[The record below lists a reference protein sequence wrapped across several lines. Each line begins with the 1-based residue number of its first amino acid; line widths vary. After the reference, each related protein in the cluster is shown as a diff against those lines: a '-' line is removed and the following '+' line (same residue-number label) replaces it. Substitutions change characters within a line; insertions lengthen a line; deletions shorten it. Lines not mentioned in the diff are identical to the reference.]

1 MEHTGPLEP
10 FFEWLSREQS
20 LEITLS
26 DRLRMGRLFQ
36 AEGAWTLQRLEDGLG
51 ALLTH
56 DPEQSAQFRRHF
68 RQFFAVETTPGL
80 RPRPL
85 DRQALLT
92 ALAQLQRQPSLP
104 VEHAARPLVDHIR
117 LEDVFAVSVARPSS
131 TPPATLFRLRQ
142 VPWPAS
148 LTASAGERP
157 VRAARLRVVWAKD
170 DPDKPR
176 QFFWAQVGD
185 PPAPLLD
192 DRLLD
197 HLADAMGYFQSQ
209 RPSRLL
215 DVDRTLRASLERCYP
230 VLQFVPGREV
240 CQLLV
245 LEDTTAD
252 ARARNTVPRELAA
265 GLADRGVPVTYGLRF
280 GKGQRFVSRAPK
292 LVPFPVPNFR
302 LRRPRVGGSSD
313 WGLPPRRESS
323 HGWQSGPRDDED
335 APEQKLRC
343 PGTRRL
349 RCLPSLAHHIQSAE
363 AIRFDRSD
371 TPTGERRS
379 WTNESTGGVFSVVPQ
394 PAQQG

>member
-20 LEITLS
+20 LEITLG

-36 AEGAWTLQRLEDGLG
+36 AEGEWTLQRLEDGLG

-68 RQFFAVETTPGL
+68 RQFFAAEAARNV

-85 DRQALLT
+85 DRQALVAALQRLNEEPPPVPARAVTLDAPSARIEIVSPEVKLT
-92 ALAQLQRQPSLP
+92 AAPR
-104 VEHAARPLVDHIR
+104 V
-117 LEDVFAVSVARPSS
+117 
-131 TPPATLFRLRQ
+131 LFRLRE
-142 VPWPAS
+142 VPWPAPLS
-148 LTASAGERP
+148 TRKGERP

-170 DPDKPR
+170 DPGKPR
-176 QFFWAQVGD
+176 QFFWARVGD

-215 DVDRTLRASLERCYP
+215 DVDRTLRASLEQCYP

-349 RCLPSLAHHIQSAE
+349 RCLPSLAYHIQSAE